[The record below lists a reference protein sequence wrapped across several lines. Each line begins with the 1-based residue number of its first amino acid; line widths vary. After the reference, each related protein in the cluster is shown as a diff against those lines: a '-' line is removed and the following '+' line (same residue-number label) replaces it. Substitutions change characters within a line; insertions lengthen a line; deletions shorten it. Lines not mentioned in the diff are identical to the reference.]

1 MNPVFPFP
9 AVIAIKI
16 RKIIDRFKQNGAVTP
31 DHAVYPDS
39 IGISDNLL
47 FRKLTRQGVIV
58 ETSPG
63 KFYLNEENLSIYNR
77 NRRTR
82 AAVVMLVIII
92 AFILYFILH
101 PNP

>member
-16 RKIIDRFKQNGAVTP
+16 RKIIDRFKQHGAVNP

-47 FRKLTRQGVIV
+47 FRKLTRRGVIM

-63 KFYLNEENLSIYNR
+63 KYYLNEENLLIYNR

-82 AAVVMLVIII
+82 ATVVVLVIII
-92 AFILYFILH
+92 AFILYIILH